1 MEYVSDNYDLYVEHE
16 REIARQE
23 RLQRKREIED
33 EMIDELICQ
42 NERQSD

>member
-1 MEYVSDNYDLYVEHE
+1 MEYVPDNYDQYTEHE

-33 EMIDELICQ
+33 EMINELIYQ